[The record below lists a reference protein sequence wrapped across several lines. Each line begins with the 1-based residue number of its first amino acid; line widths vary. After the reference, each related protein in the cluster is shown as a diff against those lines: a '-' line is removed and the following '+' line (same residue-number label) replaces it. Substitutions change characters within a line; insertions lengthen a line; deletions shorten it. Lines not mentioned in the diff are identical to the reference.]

1 MPRCTGAFSTADAV
15 RLAVGNRFY
24 APRCSAAFLVF
35 AGGAEL
41 RSGLCTRAVVCVEN
55 MRRTSASAVC
65 GTRDGTVSW
74 LPSGW
79 ADVRGY
85 LERLCFSQPWT
96 ESGLRS
102 ELHNK
107 LAVFCVAEQN
117 GQVLG
122 YAGMQCVMGECY
134 INNIAVFPQFRGM
147 GIGTRLVQ
155 MLMEQAMQRNGVFIS
170 LEVRVSNQQAIS
182 IYRKLGF
189 HEVGCR
195 KNFYTAPVE
204 DGLIMTKEF
213 ESQ

>member
-1 MPRCTGAFSTADAV
+1 MNVDIQMVPMQEKHIPA
-15 RLAVGNRFY
+15 LAQ
-24 APRCSAAFLVF
+24 
-35 AGGAEL
+35 
-41 RSGLCTRAVVCVEN
+41 
-55 MRRTSASAVC
+55 
-65 GTRDGTVSW
+65 
-74 LPSGW
+74 
-79 ADVRGY
+79 

-96 ESGLRS
+96 ENGLRS

-122 YAGMQCVMGECY
+122 YAGMQCVTGECY

-147 GIGTRLVQ
+147 GIGTQLVQ
-155 MLMEQAMQRNGVFIS
+155 MLIEQAMQRDGIFIS
-170 LEVRVSNQQAIS
+170 LEVRVSNKQAIS

-204 DGLIMTKEF
+204 DALIMTKEF
-213 ESQ
+213 KNQ

>member
-1 MPRCTGAFSTADAV
+1 MPTFKWYLCRRSIFPLWLSWSGFAFPSHG
-15 RLAVGNRFY
+15 LK
-24 APRCSAAFLVF
+24 AACAANF
-35 AGGAEL
+35 
-41 RSGLCTRAVVCVEN
+41 
-55 MRRTSASAVC
+55 
-65 GTRDGTVSW
+65 
-74 LPSGW
+74 
-79 ADVRGY
+79 
-85 LERLCFSQPWT
+85 
-96 ESGLRS
+96 
-102 ELHNK
+102 K
-107 LAVFCVAEQN
+107 LAVFWVAEQN

-155 MLMEQAMQRNGVFIS
+155 MLMEQAIQRDGVFIS

-213 ESQ
+213 KSQ

>member
-85 LERLCFSQPWT
+85 LERLCFSRPVA
-96 ESGLRS
+96 S
-102 ELHNK
+102 EQKMRIGRRNHSTL
-107 LAVFCVAEQN
+107 L
-117 GQVLG
+117 
-122 YAGMQCVMGECY
+122 Y
-134 INNIAVFPQFRGM
+134 ISKRDGAFASHCRADAF
-147 GIGTRLVQ
+147 
-155 MLMEQAMQRNGVFIS
+155 A
-170 LEVRVSNQQAIS
+170 A
-182 IYRKLGF
+182 RKL
-189 HEVGCR
+189 R
-195 KNFYTAPVE
+195 
-204 DGLIMTKEF
+204 L
-213 ESQ
+213 